1 MNDKQIDLNIIT
13 SSINDTFYKDKSI
26 DELTCELYKIL
37 NKQNNLKIK
46 WLSKLNTIEA
56 LKLMMS
62 ICCKSKIDLNK
73 FIKKD
78 NKILSTERGYGD
90 LEGYWEFPGGKIEPG
105 ENKEQALKREI
116 MEEMNVEIKVGDF
129 ITTVEYDYP
138 DFHLTMHSFICE
150 LEGDFKLLEHH
161 AAKWLTRDELDG
173 IKWCPADI
181 EILQKIKNRV

>member
-1 MNDKQIDLNIIT
+1 MKR
-13 SSINDTFYKDKSI
+13 
-26 DELTCELYKIL
+26 
-37 NKQNNLKIK
+37 
-46 WLSKLNTIEA
+46 IEVVA
-56 LKLMMS
+56 A
-62 ICCKSKIDLNK
+62 I
-73 FIKKD
+73 IKKD

-181 EILQKIKNRV
+181 EIVDAIKYRAII